1 MSTLLPL
8 IFQLLFLMVLGFF
21 LRKKRIIDDRI
32 QKGLSEILLKA
43 VLPFSILMSSNFDYS
58 YDFVKAMIA
67 VAGAAA
73 CYYIFGLSAVHFI
86 SGKLNIDRKE
96 RVVMIMVTIF
106 ANTGFMGF
114 PIMDALGGEAGVLL
128 ASVYNLVF
136 NAFFYTYGV
145 ASFSGKKITPQNL
158 VMNMVT
164 LSSIVAIIIFVSPFR
179 IPSIIG
185 NTFSVVADMATPLA
199 MIIVGS
205 SLATVDARKLIS
217 DKKSFLSATV
227 RMVVFPAIMLLAV
240 MIVRLRFY
248 MMPVTAMAIV
258 IMTSLPSGLLNVVLS
273 EQHDCAPKFCVRT
286 VFLTY
291 IYMLLVLPVMMML
304 CTYLFSW

>member
-1 MSTLLPL
+1 M
-8 IFQLLFLMVLGFF
+8 LFLMILGFV

-43 VLPFSILMSSNFDYS
+43 VLPFSILMSSNVEYS

-67 VAGAAA
+67 VAAASA
-73 CYYIFGLSAVHFI
+73 CYYLFGLTAIHFI
-86 SGKLNIDRKE
+86 TGKLKIDKNE
-96 RVVMIMVTIF
+96 RVVMVMVTIF

-114 PIMDALGGEAGVLL
+114 PIMNTLCGDAGVLL

-145 ASFSGKKITPQNL
+145 ASFSGKKITPKNL
-158 VMNMVT
+158 AINMVT
-164 LSSIVAIIIFVSPFR
+164 LSSIIAIIVFVSPFR
-179 IPSIIG
+179 FPALIG
-185 NTFSVVADMATPLA
+185 DTFSVVGDMATPLA

-205 SLATVDARKLIS
+205 SLATVDARKLFT
-217 DKKSFLSATV
+217 DKKSILAATT
-227 RMVVFPAIMLLAV
+227 RMVIFPFIMLLAV

-248 MMPVTAMAIV
+248 MMPVTAMSIV

-291 IYMLLVLPVMMML
+291 IYMILILPVMMML